1 MYLKSSRY
9 EEIKKSVSELIEDY
23 NVTTL
28 PIDVFELAKAMKID
42 VKFRSDIP
50 ENIHN
55 DLNYMS
61 YSNQTPAAVIYNEK
75 QNKLVTLIDDL
86 SNSFNKQR
94 FSLAHEIAHICLSHI
109 EQSDKNE
116 YEADYFAHELLIPTS
131 LLCDME
137 ENLVSHSILSYIFAV
152 SEETADIAI
161 RYRNNRKTISQTF
174 QYEEVIKGH
183 LRDSLIENLKEIKK
197 GC

>member
-1 MYLKSSRY
+1 MYLKPSRY

-28 PIDVFELAKAMKID
+28 PIDVFKLAKDMKID
-42 VKFRSDIP
+42 VKFKSDIP
-50 ENIHN
+50 LNFHN
-55 DLNYMS
+55 ELDYMS
-61 YSNQTPAAVIYNEK
+61 YSNQTPAAVIYNQK

-86 SNSFNKQR
+86 SNAINKQR
-94 FSLAHEIAHICLSHI
+94 FSLAHEIGHICLSHI
-109 EQSDKNE
+109 EQSEKNE

-131 LLCDME
+131 LLCDIE
-137 ENLVSHSILSYIFAV
+137 EDLVSHSILSFVFAV
-152 SEETADIAI
+152 SDDTADIAI

-174 QYEEVIKGH
+174 QYEEVIKSH